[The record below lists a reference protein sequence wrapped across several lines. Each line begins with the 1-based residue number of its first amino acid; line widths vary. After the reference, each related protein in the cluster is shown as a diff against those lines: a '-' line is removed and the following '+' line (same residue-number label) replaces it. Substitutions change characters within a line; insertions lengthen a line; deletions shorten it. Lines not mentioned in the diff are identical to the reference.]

1 MRGLEGPRILASA
14 AGLMGGLALSLA
26 AIGIFGATA
35 FAVGQRRREI
45 GVRMAIGASRG
56 DVVRLITG
64 QSLRPIVIGLAA
76 GVLAALAATPV
87 IGRALSGGIT
97 AHDPASFSIAI
108 AVVLGAALVGI
119 VVPAR
124 RA

>member
-1 MRGLEGPRILASA
+1 MRGLEGPRPLASA
-14 AGLMGGLALSLA
+14 AGLIGGLALSLA

-64 QSLRPIVIGLAA
+64 QSLRPIVIGLRAGALVAPAVPAA
-76 GVLAALAATPV
+76 NRP
-87 IGRALSGGIT
+87 ALSAGIT
-97 AHDPASFSIAI
+97 A
-108 AVVLGAALVGI
+108 
-119 VVPAR
+119 
-124 RA
+124 